1 MYNDVAT
8 SILLIIGGLT
18 LLFAG
23 KFLMRLIIGF
33 AVGTMF
39 GYLIV
44 KVCLLLGFGL
54 LSAVFLGSIGFVIGF
69 FISWF
74 LLKFAIALVVGTSV
88 SLMIS
93 IVVGLLG
100 NIFLVMIFVI
110 IGIIVAYLLAEHI
123 LTALVLLAGTA
134 MIFIGF
140 SSFFGYVISLFLTSV
155 FVVLSIYWRIKK

>member
-1 MYNDVAT
+1 MYSDVAT
-8 SILLIIGGLT
+8 PILLIIGGLT

-54 LSAVFLGSIGFVIGF
+54 LSAVFLGSIGFIIGF

-74 LLKFAIALVVGTSV
+74 LLKLAIAIVVGTSV

-93 IVVGLLG
+93 IVLSLLG
-100 NIFLVMIFVI
+100 NIILVIMFII
-110 IGIIVAYLLAEHI
+110 IGIIVAYSLAEHI
-123 LTALVLLAGTA
+123 LTALILLAGTS
-134 MIFIGF
+134 MTFIGF
-140 SSFFGYVISLFLTSV
+140 SSFFGYIISLFLTGV
-155 FVVLSIYWRIKK
+155 FLALSIYWRMRK